1 MSEWMNEMET
11 AAYGHFLLITI
22 GEVLLK
28 KAVLNNMK
36 HHYRI
41 FKYAWKL
48 WVMFRTL
55 FIMRVSGAQI
65 EDQGEGV
72 GEVGRRG

>member
-48 WVMFRTL
+48 LSNV
-55 FIMRVSGAQI
+55 
-65 EDQGEGV
+65 
-72 GEVGRRG
+72 